1 MSENKKKLTLSPLH
15 LFALIEI
22 KNKGNI
28 VYLKYKNTHIT
39 RKQKTWNSW
48 PLNWC
53 PSLKWSITNLEWY

>member
-48 PLNWC
+48 PLN
-53 PSLKWSITNLEWY
+53 